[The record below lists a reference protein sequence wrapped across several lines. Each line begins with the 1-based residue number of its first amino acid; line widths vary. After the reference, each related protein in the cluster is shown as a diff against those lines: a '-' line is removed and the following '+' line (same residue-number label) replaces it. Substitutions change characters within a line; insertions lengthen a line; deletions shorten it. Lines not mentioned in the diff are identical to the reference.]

1 MILPGLANVPGHTL
15 IPSRRPAL
23 SRPLLDEPPAFF
35 VACRTDIICGDD
47 DDGVQLHLE
56 VEATVAVVILRD
68 TNPNIMMIVDVSAES
83 AERGG

>member
-35 VACRTDIICGDD
+35 VACRTEIICGDD

-56 VEATVAVVILRD
+56 VVATAAIVILRD
-68 TNPNIMMIVDVSAES
+68 TTNPNMMIRGVSGA
-83 AERGG
+83 